1 MIKAIVCVDRNWA
14 IGKNNELLFHIKE
27 DMKLFTQMTAN
38 CIVCMGEN
46 TLLSLPG
53 KQPLKNRANMVLCKE
68 GHEYN
73 NCICYYDF
81 NKLVN
86 DLQILSQYI
95 TVWVIGGGQFYKSM
109 LPYCEEVLVTKV
121 EAEDKEATVFFP
133 NLDKD
138 SSYELISTS
147 DIMESNNYNFTFNTY
162 RRIK

>member
-1 MIKAIVCVDRNWA
+1 MIKAIVCTDRNWA

-27 DMKLFTQMTAN
+27 DMKLFTQMTTN
-38 CIVCMGEN
+38 WIVCMGEN
-46 TLLSLPG
+46 TFLSLPG
-53 KQPLKNRANMVLCKE
+53 KQPLKNRANIVLCKE

-73 NCICYYDF
+73 NCIYYYDF
-81 NKLVN
+81 NKLVH

-121 EAEDKEATVFFP
+121 DAEDKEATVFFP

-138 SSYELISTS
+138 SNYELISTS
-147 DIMESNNYNFTFNTY
+147 DTMKSNNYNFTFNTY